1 MFTFQPP
8 LLLLLLLLLCFV
20 VFFIKKPTPSLYL
33 IFPSLYKTW
42 FMFVYKYICVLYI
55 YIIVLQRIISSLFAD
70 VFVVYCINCTSALG
84 WKWGVLYIINEYVL
98 VFWCVVVWSSYVS
111 VSTVVSAFKCNHP
124 PFVHFCSIWK
134 HVFCTL
140 NNYNFYLSLPP
151 LPIAT
156 FQFFLTFP
164 HFLVISCF
172 DMWVWVCLF
181 SSSSGSCQE
190 HLLCSKTD
198 KSNYDRWIE
207 GEKWI
212 TEMWNECLRVIFIC
226 CQILMAW

>member
-1 MFTFQPP
+1 M
-8 LLLLLLLLLCFV
+8 
-20 VFFIKKPTPSLYL
+20 
-33 IFPSLYKTW
+33 
-42 FMFVYKYICVLYI
+42 
-55 YIIVLQRIISSLFAD
+55 
-70 VFVVYCINCTSALG
+70 
-84 WKWGVLYIINEYVL
+84 NEYVL

-111 VSTVVSAFKCNHP
+111 VSTVVSAFKLQPPTLCSLLAQFENMFFAPLTTTTFTFLFHP
-124 PFVHFCSIWK
+124 PLYPCS
-134 HVFCTL
+134 TL
-140 NNYNFYLSLPP
+140 
-151 LPIAT
+151 
-156 FQFFLTFP
+156 QFFLTFP

-181 SSSSGSCQE
+181 SSSSGSRQE
-190 HLLCSKTD
+190 HLLCSKTN